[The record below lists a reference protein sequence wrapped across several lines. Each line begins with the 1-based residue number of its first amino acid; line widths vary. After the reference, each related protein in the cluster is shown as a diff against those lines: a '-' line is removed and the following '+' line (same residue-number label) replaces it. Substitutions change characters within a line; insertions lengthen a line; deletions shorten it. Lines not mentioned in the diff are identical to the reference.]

1 MARFA
6 DDGDFKFPDEVENET
21 KVKAES
27 EDELQIEIEG
37 DAEVKIEVEDDTP
50 PEDRFVEPMTEEVK
64 QELEKADESKD
75 YSFNVKTKFKQYKKA
90 WHDERRAKEA
100 AYREQQEALEV
111 AQRILDENRQL
122 KQMLQKGETE
132 LIDNYKTSAELEV
145 DKAERNY
152 KEAYDSGDS
161 EKLLEAQKELMRAE
175 MKLDKAKNFKPT
187 VQITENDVQTTQKPP
202 AQPQMDPK
210 VATWV
215 SQNQWFVDPNKRGM
229 RRYAEGVHEDLAE
242 RYGKAFI
249 GTDEYFKS
257 IDKEVRKRFP
267 EEFASSEPNDEEKPQ
282 RTKPSTVV
290 APAKRSTA
298 PKKVVLSKTQVGL
311 AKKLGLTPEQYARE
325 LAKLEN

>member
-1 MARFA
+1 MAT
-6 DDGDFKFPDEVENET
+6 GEFKFPDET
-21 KVKAES
+21 
-27 EDELQIEIEG
+27 EDEVKNQVDIEVEF
-37 DAEVKIEVEDDTP
+37 DEESDELKIEVEDDTP
-50 PEDRFVEPMTEEVK
+50 QEDRFVEPLNEEVK
-64 QELEKADESKD
+64 EELEKADESKD
-75 YSFNVKTKFKQYKKA
+75 YTHNVKTKFKQYKKA

-100 AYREQQEALEV
+100 ALREQNEALQV
-111 AQRILDENRQL
+111 AQRILDENRKL
-122 KQMLQKGETE
+122 KDMLHSGEKE
-132 LIDNYKTSAELEV
+132 LISNYQASAELEV

-161 EKLLEAQKELMRAE
+161 EKLLEAQKELLRAE

-187 VQITENDVQTTQKPP
+187 VQIPENDVQTTQKQP

-210 VATWV
+210 VASWV
-215 SQNQWFVDPNKRGM
+215 SQNQWFVDPGKRGM

-267 EEFASSEPNDEEKPQ
+267 EEFTSSEQNVEEEKPQ
-282 RTKPSTVV
+282 RTRPGTVV

-325 LAKLEN
+325 LTKLEN